1 MSLNIELLKQSF
13 ERVKPA
19 ATQFA
24 SSFYYNLLSDYPQL
38 QPLFSKT
45 DMEAQE
51 QKLVIFLVLVGE
63 NLRSPDYLF
72 GIDSP

>member
-1 MSLNIELLKQSF
+1 MSLNIELLEKSF
-13 ERVKPA
+13 ERIKLQ

-24 SSFYYNLLSDYPQL
+24 SSFYYHLLTDYPQL

-51 QKLVIFLVLVGE
+51 QKIVMFLVLVSE

-72 GIDSP
+72 GIDS